1 MFGNYLQLDTL
12 IFFLTLEIKGD
23 NEGGVHA
30 LLRKVARG
38 LGLRTYEVLRL
49 G

>member
-12 IFFLTLEIKGD
+12 VFLTLEIKGD
-23 NEGGVHA
+23 NEGGVHT

-38 LGLRTYEVLRL
+38 LGLGTHEVLRL
-49 G
+49 